1 MEKLVSKQLRK
12 KKKEK
17 KEWKVNTYPQEKK
30 FIFDKLLHYI
40 RKLVERIRKRVLK
53 NAN

>member
-17 KEWKVNTYPQEKK
+17 KQWKVNTYEKK